1 MAELTEQQIRY
12 RDGMDRVRQKYQA
25 LGLPLEPDED
35 VMWVISVMHH
45 RQLYT
50 TGGFRVEK
58 AKGRPLSRLLPNDL
72 FKVYIL
78 TAKGFN
84 ADEVARKIK
93 LLKSSLFKIAAPN
106 SKHPEGRL
114 LRAALDRGTALRNSP
129 IAGLMAQHN
138 VNQGKLLIRVKDFL
152 ATTEHTE
159 AEKQLISAYLD
170 SMKAMNEVLN
180 KLVEY
185 QEAEAKLASFMD

>member
-1 MAELTEQQIRY
+1 MPELTEHQLRY
-12 RDGMDRVRQKYQA
+12 RDEMTKLLRSYNA
-25 LGLPLEPDED
+25 PLELNED
-35 VMWVISVMHH
+35 AWWVVSVMLH

-93 LLKSSLFKIAAPN
+93 LRKSSLFKIAAHN
-106 SKHPEGRL
+106 SKHPEGQL
-114 LRAALDRGTALRNSP
+114 LRAALDRGTALRSSP

-138 VNQGKLLIRVKDFL
+138 VNHGKLLVRFREYI
-152 ATTEHTE
+152 ATREHSE
-159 AEKQLISAYLD
+159 LENQLIVAQMESF
-170 SMKAMNEVLN
+170 KAICEVLD
-180 KLVEY
+180 KLREY
-185 QEAEAKLASFMD
+185 QRAEAKLASLID